1 MIVARRWAP
10 AVLGLFVFASAAHW
24 VAAASRAAAHQ
35 VSVRPTPVDSAPLW
49 AFPGGGDESSSSSP
63 SSAARETRLRGS
75 QRSFTAAQLVDRT
88 TAVDW
93 FPAAHPPMPPVV
105 RGGRGPASACGF
117 CHLPEGAGRPENA
130 ALAGMPFSYLSQQLR
145 DMRSGA
151 RKLVNVRF
159 IPGALMLQ
167 VIRQTS
173 ETDAEAAARYFSGLR
188 YTKRVKVIETDRI
201 PHPVAHGFV
210 YFFDKRRPKVSL
222 GERIIEGPDDPQRFE
237 MRDPRTSY
245 TAYVPVGSIARGA
258 ALSKGNGTARAPCAL
273 CHGPGLGGTSIGP
286 PIAGRFPTYLFRQL
300 YAFQS
305 GTREGAT
312 ATLMK
317 PIVAGLSRRDMIDL
331 AAYVGSLTGTAG
343 IAVPSRSIR

>member
-1 MIVARRWAP
+1 MIMARRWAP
-10 AVLGLFVFASAAHW
+10 FVLGLFIFASAAHC
-24 VAAASRAAAHQ
+24 VAAASRAAAYQ
-35 VSVRPTPVDSAPLW
+35 RGMRPTPTDSVPLW
-49 AFPGGGDESSSSSP
+49 AFPSSGHGSDSP
-63 SSAARETRLRGS
+63 STAAREIRLPGS

-130 ALAGMPFSYLSQQLR
+130 ALAGMPFVYLSQQLR

-151 RKLVNVRF
+151 RKLVNAHFV
-159 IPGALMLQ
+159 PGALMLE

-173 ETDAEAAARYFSGLR
+173 ATDADAAARYFSGLR
-188 YTKRVKVIETDRI
+188 YTKQVKVIESDRI

-210 YFFDKRRPKVSL
+210 YFFEKSRRKVSL
-222 GERIIEGPDDPQRFE
+222 GERIIEGPDDPERFE
-237 MRDPRTSY
+237 MRDPRTTY

-258 ALSKGNGTARAPCAL
+258 ALAQGNGSSRPPCAL

-300 YAFQS
+300 YAFQA
-305 GTREGAT
+305 GTREGTT

-317 PIVAGLSRRDMIDL
+317 PIVAGFSRRDMIDL
-331 AAYVGSLTGTAG
+331 AAYVGSLTPNGG
-343 IAVPSRSIR
+343 G

>member
-1 MIVARRWAP
+1 MNKMWIGAALAAMWLCA
-10 AVLGLFVFASAAHW
+10 FASAAHW
-24 VAAASRAAAHQ
+24 VAAASRAAAFQ
-35 VSVRPTPVDSAPLW
+35 ASVRPTPVGSAPLW
-49 AFPGGGDESSSSSP
+49 AFPGSGAESRSP
-63 SSAARETRLRGS
+63 YARKTRLAGS

-93 FPAAHPPMPPVV
+93 FPATHPPMPAAV

-117 CHLPEGAGRPENA
+117 CHLPEGVGRPENA

-151 RKLVNVRF
+151 RRLVNAHFV
-159 IPGALMLQ
+159 PGALMLQ

-173 ETDAEAAARYFSGLR
+173 AADADAAARYFSELR
-188 YTKRVKVIETDRI
+188 YTKRVKVIEADRI
-201 PHPVAHGFV
+201 PHPLAHGFV
-210 YFFDKRRPKVSL
+210 YFFDKHGPKVSL

-237 MRDPRTSY
+237 MRDPRTTY

-258 ALSKGNGTARAPCAL
+258 DLAKGNGTGRSPCAL
-273 CHGPGLGGTSIGP
+273 CHGPELRGASIGP

-305 GTREGAT
+305 GTREGAI

-331 AAYVGSLTGTAG
+331 AAYVGSLS
-343 IAVPSRSIR
+343 P